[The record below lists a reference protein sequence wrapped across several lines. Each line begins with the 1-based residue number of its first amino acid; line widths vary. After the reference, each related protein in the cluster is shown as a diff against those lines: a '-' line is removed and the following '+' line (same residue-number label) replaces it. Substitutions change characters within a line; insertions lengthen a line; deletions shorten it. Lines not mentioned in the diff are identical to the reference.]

1 MNQKISEHKYLFHH
15 GANYRSYEFLGAH
28 ITTDPEAGICFR
40 VWAPRAE
47 SVAVVGSFNDW
58 DLSACPMKQLE
69 DDPEIW
75 EAFSP
80 DAKAGDL
87 YKFAVTAE
95 HPDEGKT
102 RTVWKAD
109 PYAFFSE
116 NGSADNQR
124 ASIIYDPYAAF
135 EWADGEWMEQRK
147 SKNIYKSPV
156 NIYEVHL
163 GSWRRHDDGTPMT
176 YKETA
181 DSLIEYVKGM
191 GYTHIELLPVME
203 HPFDG
208 SWGYQ
213 VTGYYSPTS
222 RYGRP
227 EEFQYLVDLAHRSGI
242 GVIVDWVP
250 AHFPKDEYG
259 LAAFDGQPLYEYT
272 DKLKAEH
279 KGWGT
284 LAFDFGRPEVI
295 SFLVSNAF
303 YWCEQFHVDGLRVDA
318 VAAMIYLNYGREF
331 GEWMPNED
339 GGVENKEA
347 IKFLQRMNQDV
358 LTNFPGVITVAEEST
373 AFPMITK
380 PPQDGG
386 LGFNFKW
393 NMGWMNDELEYFQS
407 DPVFRRDIHG
417 KLIFSLHYAWSENF
431 ILPISHDE
439 VVHGKKS
446 LLDKMPGEYDRK
458 FDGYRTFMAYMITHP
473 GKKLT
478 FMGTEFAQFI
488 EWNEAQQL
496 DWLLLDY
503 DKHRQA
509 WEFVRDLNYMYLREP
524 ALWRGDDTPDGFRWI
539 DGGNIYDNVITFMRY
554 EANAKASDAK
564 ATDAESSDAA
574 ASEPA
579 EPAEEETPLVIC
591 LNLSGKD
598 LEHYK
603 VGVPSGDEYVTLI
616 DTDAVS
622 YGGAG
627 KRTALTYEVQPEG
640 WNGYEYHIELSL
652 PALSAIVLKPK
663 EEKKHGEKEKMHSN
677 APRRRTGKPSGAT
690 DRKRGEAGGS
700 IRRKV

>member
-1 MNQKISEHKYLFHH
+1 M
-15 GANYRSYEFLGAH
+15 
-28 ITTDPEAGICFR
+28 
-40 VWAPRAE
+40 
-47 SVAVVGSFNDW
+47 
-58 DLSACPMKQLE
+58 
-69 DDPEIW
+69 
-75 EAFSP
+75 
-80 DAKAGDL
+80 
-87 YKFAVTAE
+87 
-95 HPDEGKT
+95 
-102 RTVWKAD
+102 
-109 PYAFFSE
+109 
-116 NGSADNQR
+116 
-124 ASIIYDPYAAF
+124 
-135 EWADGEWMEQRK
+135 
-147 SKNIYKSPV
+147 
-156 NIYEVHL
+156 
-163 GSWRRHDDGTPMT
+163 
-176 YKETA
+176 
-181 DSLIEYVKGM
+181 
-191 GYTHIELLPVME
+191 
-203 HPFDG
+203 
-208 SWGYQ
+208 
-213 VTGYYSPTS
+213 TGYYSPTS

-227 EEFQYLVDLAHRSGI
+227 EELKYLIDLAHRSGI
-242 GVIVDWVP
+242 GVIMDWVP

-318 VAAMIYLNYGREF
+318 VAAMIYLNYDREF

-373 AFPMITK
+373 AWPMITK
-380 PPQDGG
+380 PPQVGG

-446 LLDKMPGEYDRK
+446 LLDKMPGEYDSK
-458 FDGYRTFMAYMITHP
+458 FDGYRTFLAYMITHP

-509 WEFVRDLNYMYLREP
+509 WEFVRDLNYLYLREP
-524 ALWRGDDTPDGFRWI
+524 ALWRGDDTPEGFQWI
-539 DGGNIYDNVITFMRY
+539 DGGNIDDNVITFMRRAADGDSSGSAEGGSAED
-554 EANAKASDAK
+554 EA
-564 ATDAESSDAA
+564 
-574 ASEPA
+574 
-579 EPAEEETPLVIC
+579 PLVVC

-598 LEHYK
+598 LPRYK
-603 VGVPSGDEYVTLI
+603 VGVPSADAYVTLI
-616 DTDAVS
+616 DTDTVS

-627 KRTALTYEVQPEG
+627 KRTVSEYKVQSEG
-640 WNGYEYHIELSL
+640 WNGYENHIELAL
-652 PALSAIVLKPK
+652 PALSAIILKPK
-663 EEKKHGEKEKMHSN
+663 EETKHGEKEKMHRD
-677 APRRRTGKPSGAT
+677 APRRRTGITSGAT
-690 DRKRGEAGGS
+690 DRKRGKAGGTL
-700 IRRKV
+700 RRKV

>member
-1 MNQKISEHKYLFHH
+1 MIQNISQHKYLFHH

-28 ITTDPEAGICFR
+28 AADGGYLFR
-40 VWAPRAE
+40 VWAPRADAI
-47 SVAVVGSFNDW
+47 SVVGSFNDW
-58 DLSACPMKQLE
+58 KLDAHPMKPLA
-69 DDPEIW
+69 DDREIW
-75 EAFSP
+75 EAFVPGASVN
-80 DAKAGDL
+80 DL
-87 YKFAVTAE
+87 YKFAVTAV
-95 HPDEGKT
+95 HPNGEKK
-102 RTVWKAD
+102 TVWKAD
-109 PYAFFSE
+109 PFAFFAE
-116 NGSADNQR
+116 NGGDPDSQR
-124 ASIIYDPYAAF
+124 ASIVYDISGEQDPAAAF
-135 EWADGEWMEQRK
+135 AWSDEDWMQTRK
-147 SKNIYKSPV
+147 SRNIYKAPV

-163 GSWRRHDDGTPMT
+163 GSWRRHKEGRPLT
-176 YKETA
+176 YRETA
-181 DSLIEYVKGM
+181 DSLIAYAKEM

-227 EEFQYLVDLAHRSGI
+227 EDLKYLIDTAHRSGI
-242 GVIVDWVP
+242 GVILDWVP

-259 LAAFDGQPLYEYT
+259 LVEFDGQPLYEYT

-303 YWCEQFHVDGLRVDA
+303 YWCEQFHADGLRVDA
-318 VAAMIYLNYGREF
+318 VAAMIYLNYGRED
-331 GEWMPNED
+331 GEWMPNEQ
-339 GGVENKEA
+339 GGVENLEA

-358 LTNFPGVITVAEEST
+358 LTNFPGVITIAEEST
-373 AFPMITK
+373 AWPNITK
-380 PPQDGG
+380 PPHDGG

-393 NMGWMNDELEYFQS
+393 NMGWMNDELEYFES
-407 DPVFRRDIHG
+407 DPLFRRDIHG
-417 KLIFSLHYAWSENF
+417 KLIFSLDYAWSENF

-458 FDGYRTFMAYMITHP
+458 FDGFRTFLAYMITHP

-488 EWNEAQQL
+488 EWNEAREL

-503 DKHRQA
+503 DRHRQTQA
-509 WEFVRDLNYMYLREP
+509 FVRDLNDMYLREP
-524 ALWRGDDTPDGFRWI
+524 ALWLGDDVPAGFQWI
-539 DGGNIYDNVITFMRY
+539 DGGNINDNVITFIR
-554 EANAKASDAK
+554 KRPDAK
-564 ATDAESSDAA
+564 AADSDL
-574 ASEPA
+574 
-579 EPAEEETPLVIC
+579 LVIC

-603 VGVPSGDEYVTLI
+603 VGVPAGKEYAAVI
-616 DTDAVS
+616 DTDDAS
-622 YGGAG
+622 YGGQG
-627 KRTALTYEVQPEG
+627 KRTASTYKVLPDG

-652 PALSAIVLKPK
+652 PALSAIVLKQK
-663 EEKKHGEKEKMHSN
+663 EDE
-677 APRRRTGKPSGAT
+677 
-690 DRKRGEAGGS
+690 
-700 IRRKV
+700 

>member
-1 MNQKISEHKYLFHH
+1 MNQNISEHKYLFHH

-28 ITTDPEAGICFR
+28 VTDGGATFR
-40 VWAPRAE
+40 VWAPRAKAI
-47 SVAVVGSFNDW
+47 SVVGAFNDW
-58 DLSACPMKQLE
+58 DLSAHPMKQLE
-69 DDPEIW
+69 DDHEIW
-75 EAFSP
+75 EAFVP
-80 DAKAGDL
+80 DAKADDL
-87 YKFAVTAE
+87 YKFAVTSEE
-95 HPDEGKT
+95 HGI
-102 RTVWKAD
+102 VWKAD

-116 NGSADNQR
+116 NGATPHSQR
-124 ASIIYDPYAAF
+124 ASILYDMRQGFP
-135 EWADGEWMEQRK
+135 WADSEWMAARK
-147 SKNIYKSPV
+147 SQNIYKAPV

-163 GSWRRHDDGTPMT
+163 GSWRRHEGGRVFT
-176 YKETA
+176 YRETA
-181 DSLIEYVKGM
+181 DSLIDYVKGM

-227 EEFQYLVDLAHRSGI
+227 EDLKYLIDTAHRNDI
-242 GVIVDWVP
+242 GVIIDWVP

-259 LAAFDGQPLYEYT
+259 LAEFDGQPLYEYT

-318 VAAMIYLNYGREF
+318 VAAMIYLNYGRED

-358 LTNFPGVITVAEEST
+358 LMNFPGVITVAEEST

-380 PPQDGG
+380 PPHDGG

-393 NMGWMNDELEYFQS
+393 NMGWMNDELEYFEA
-407 DPVFRRDIHG
+407 DPLFRRDIHG
-417 KLIFSLHYAWSENF
+417 KLIFSLDYAWSENF

-446 LLDKMPGEYDRK
+446 LLDKMPGDYDGK
-458 FDGYRTFMAYMITHP
+458 FAGFRTFMAYMITHP

-488 EWNEAQQL
+488 EWNEAQGL

-503 DKHRQA
+503 DRHRQA
-509 WEFVRDLNYMYLREP
+509 WEFIRDLNCLYLREP
-524 ALWRGDDTPDGFRWI
+524 ALWSGDDVPDGFQWI
-539 DGGNIYDNVITFMRY
+539 DGGNIDDNVITFIR
-554 EANAKASDAK
+554 KCPDAK
-564 ATDAESSDAA
+564 SSD
-574 ASEPA
+574 PA
-579 EPAEEETPLVIC
+579 DSSPLVIC

-598 LEHYK
+598 LPHYK
-603 VGVPSGDEYVTLI
+603 VGVPDAKAYIPVI
-616 DTDAVS
+616 DTDAFD
-622 YGGAG
+622 YGGSG
-627 KRTALTYEVQPEG
+627 KRIAPTYEVLPDG
-640 WNGYEYHIELSL
+640 WNGYERHLELAL
-652 PALSAIVLKPK
+652 PALSAIVLKQK
-663 EEKKHGEKEKMHSN
+663 EE
-677 APRRRTGKPSGAT
+677 
-690 DRKRGEAGGS
+690 
-700 IRRKV
+700 

>member
-1 MNQKISEHKYLFHH
+1 MIQNISEHKYLFHH

-28 ITTDPEAGICFR
+28 LTAAPEEGVCFR
-40 VWAPRAE
+40 VWAPRAT
-47 SVAVVGSFNDW
+47 SVSVVGTFNDW
-58 DLSACPMKQLE
+58 DLTACSMKRLE

-95 HPDEGKT
+95 HLDDGGGKGT
-102 RTVWKAD
+102 VRTVWKAD
-109 PYAFFSE
+109 PFAFFSE

-124 ASIIYDPYAAF
+124 ASIIYDISGAYDPTAAYQ
-135 EWADGEWMEQRK
+135 WADGDWMETRK
-147 SKNIYKSPV
+147 SRNIYKSPV

-163 GSWRRHDDGTPMT
+163 GSWRRHEDGSLLT
-176 YKETA
+176 YRETA

-227 EEFQYLVDLAHRSGI
+227 EDLKYLIDKAHQNKI
-242 GVIVDWVP
+242 GVIMDWVP
-250 AHFPKDEYG
+250 AHFPRDEYG
-259 LAAFDGQPLYEYT
+259 LAEFDGQPLYEYT

-303 YWCEQFHVDGLRVDA
+303 YYCEQFHVDGLRVDA

-331 GEWMPNED
+331 GEWMPNKD
-339 GGVENKEA
+339 GGIENLEA

-358 LTNFPGVITVAEEST
+358 LSNFPGVITVAEEST

-393 NMGWMNDELEYFQS
+393 SMGWMNDELEYFES
-407 DPVFRRDIHG
+407 DPLFRRDIHG
-417 KLIFSLHYAWSENF
+417 KLIFSIDYAWSENF

-458 FDGYRTFMAYMITHP
+458 FDGFRTFMAYMITHP

-488 EWNEAQQL
+488 EWNENQPL

-509 WEFVRDLNYMYLREP
+509 WEFVRDLNYMYQQES
-524 ALWRGDDTPDGFRWI
+524 ALWSNDDVPEGFQWI
-539 DGGNIYDNVITFMRY
+539 DGGNIYDNVITFMRRDIDK
-554 EANAKASDAK
+554 EAS
-564 ATDAESSDAA
+564 
-574 ASEPA
+574 
-579 EPAEEETPLVIC
+579 PLVIC

-598 LEHYK
+598 LEDYK
-603 VGVPSGDEYVTLI
+603 VGVPLAEEYVTVI
-616 DTDAVS
+616 DTDAVN
-622 YGGAG
+622 YGGQG
-627 KRTALTYEVQPEG
+627 KRTALSYKVLPDG
-640 WNGYEYHIELSL
+640 WNGYENNIEIDL
-652 PALSAIVLKPK
+652 PALSAIVLKQK
-663 EEKKHGEKEKMHSN
+663 E
-677 APRRRTGKPSGAT
+677 
-690 DRKRGEAGGS
+690 D
-700 IRRKV
+700 

>member
-1 MNQKISEHKYLFHH
+1 MTG
-15 GANYRSYEFLGAH
+15 GAAGK
-28 ITTDPEAGICFR
+28 EAGVTFR
-40 VWAPRAE
+40 VWAPRAD
-47 SVAVVGSFNDW
+47 SISVVGTFNDW
-58 DLSACPMKQLE
+58 DVSAHPMEQLE

-75 EAFSP
+75 EAFVP
-80 DAKAGDL
+80 GAKVNDL
-87 YKFAVTAE
+87 YKFAVTAA
-95 HPDEGKT
+95 HPGDNGGKGAV

-109 PYAFFSE
+109 PFAFFSE
-116 NGSADNQR
+116 NGGDPDSQR
-124 ASIIYDPYAAF
+124 ASIIYDISGAHDPSAAF
-135 EWADGEWMEQRK
+135 QWADGQWMKARQSR
-147 SKNIYKSPV
+147 NIYKSPV

-163 GSWRRHDDGTPMT
+163 GSWRRHEDGRPLS
-176 YKETA
+176 YRETA

-191 GYTHIELLPVME
+191 GYTYIELLPVME

-227 EEFQYLVDLAHRSGI
+227 EDLKYLIDKAHQNDI
-242 GVIVDWVP
+242 GVIMDWVP

-259 LAAFDGQPLYEYT
+259 LAEFDGQPLYEYT

-279 KGWGT
+279 RGWGT

-303 YWCEQFHVDGLRVDA
+303 YYCEQFHVDGLRVDA

-331 GEWMPNED
+331 GEWMPNAE
-339 GGVENKEA
+339 GGIENLEA

-358 LTNFPGVITVAEEST
+358 LSNFPGVITVAEEST

-380 PPQDGG
+380 PPHDGG

-393 NMGWMNDELEYFQS
+393 NMGWMNDELEYFES
-407 DPVFRRDIHG
+407 DPLFRRDIHG
-417 KLIFSLHYAWSENF
+417 KLIFSIDYAWSENF

-458 FDGYRTFMAYMITHP
+458 FDGFRTFMAYMITHP

-488 EWNEAQQL
+488 EWNENQQL

-509 WEFVRDLNYMYLREP
+509 WEFVRDLNYMYQQES
-524 ALWRGDDTPDGFRWI
+524 ALWSNDDVPEGFQWI
-539 DGGNIYDNVITFMRY
+539 DGGNIYDNVITFMRRDVDE
-554 EANAKASDAK
+554 EAS
-564 ATDAESSDAA
+564 
-574 ASEPA
+574 
-579 EPAEEETPLVIC
+579 PLVIC

-598 LEHYK
+598 LKDYK
-603 VGVPSGDEYVTLI
+603 VGVPLAEEYVPVI
-616 DTDAVS
+616 DTDAVI
-622 YGGAG
+622 YGGQG
-627 KRTALTYEVQPEG
+627 KRTASSYKVLPDG
-640 WNGYEYHIELSL
+640 WNGYENNIEIDL
-652 PALSAIVLKPK
+652 PALSAIVLKQK
-663 EEKKHGEKEKMHSN
+663 E
-677 APRRRTGKPSGAT
+677 
-690 DRKRGEAGGS
+690 D
-700 IRRKV
+700 

>member
-1 MNQKISEHKYLFHH
+1 MNQNISQHKYLFHH
-15 GANYRSYEFLGAH
+15 GSDYRSYEFMGAH
-28 ITTDPEAGICFR
+28 PSADGGVVFR
-40 VWAPRAE
+40 VWAPRAI
-47 SVAVVGSFNDW
+47 SISVVGTFNDW
-58 DLSACPMKQLE
+58 DLSACPMHPLE
-69 DDPEIW
+69 DDHEIW
-75 EAFSP
+75 EAFAP

-87 YKFAVTAE
+87 YKFAVTAR
-95 HPDEGKT
+95 HPGEGIT

-124 ASIIYDPYAAF
+124 ASIIYDSGYT
-135 EWADGEWMEQRK
+135 WGDGEWMENRR

-163 GSWRRHDDGTPMT
+163 GSWKRHTEENTADGEAERPLT
-176 YKETA
+176 YRETA
-181 DSLIEYVKGM
+181 DSLIPYVKGM

-203 HPFDG
+203 YPFDG

-227 EEFQYLVDLAHRSGI
+227 EDLKYLIDLAHRSGI
-242 GVIVDWVP
+242 GVIMDWVP

-303 YWCEQFHVDGLRVDA
+303 YWCEQFHTDGLRVDA
-318 VAAMIYLNYGREF
+318 VAAMIYLNYGREH

-339 GGVENKEA
+339 GGIENKEA

-358 LTNFPGVITVAEEST
+358 LMNFPGVITVAEEST

-380 PPQDGG
+380 PPHDGG

-393 NMGWMNDELEYFQS
+393 NMGWMNDELEYFES
-407 DPVFRRDIHG
+407 DPLFRRDIHG
-417 KLIFSLHYAWSENF
+417 KLIFSLDYAWSENF

-458 FDGYRTFMAYMITHP
+458 FDGFRTFLSYMIAHP

-488 EWNEAQQL
+488 EWNENAEL

-509 WEFVRDLNYMYLREP
+509 WEFVRDLNYMYLAEP
-524 ALWRGDDTPDGFRWI
+524 ALWNGDDTPAGFRWI
-539 DGGNIYDNVITFMRY
+539 DGGNINDNVITFMRY
-554 EANAKASDAK
+554 DTAAEADAK
-564 ATDAESSDAA
+564 AD
-574 ASEPA
+574 
-579 EPAEEETPLVIC
+579 EEAKPPGSHVVVC

-603 VGVPSGDEYVTLI
+603 VGVPSADEYVTAI
-616 DTDAVS
+616 DTDAVQ

-627 KRTALTYEVQPEG
+627 KRTASTYEVFPDG
-640 WNGYEYHIELSL
+640 WNGYEHHIELSL
-652 PALSAIVLKPK
+652 PALSAVVLKQK
-663 EEKKHGEKEKMHSN
+663 E
-677 APRRRTGKPSGAT
+677 
-690 DRKRGEAGGS
+690 D
-700 IRRKV
+700 

>member
-1 MNQKISEHKYLFHH
+1 MIQNISEHKYLFHH

-28 ITTDPEAGICFR
+28 MTGGAAGKEAGVTFR
-40 VWAPRAE
+40 VWAPRAD
-47 SVAVVGSFNDW
+47 SISVVGTFNDW
-58 DLSACPMKQLE
+58 DVSAHPMEQLE

-75 EAFSP
+75 EAFVP
-80 DAKAGDL
+80 GAKVNDL
-87 YKFAVTAE
+87 YKFAVTAA
-95 HPDEGKT
+95 HPGDGGGKGAV

-109 PYAFFSE
+109 PFAFFSE
-116 NGSADNQR
+116 NGGDPDSQR
-124 ASIIYDPYAAF
+124 ASIIYDISGAHDPNAAF
-135 EWADGEWMEQRK
+135 QWEDCEWMKARQSR
-147 SKNIYKSPV
+147 NIYKSPV

-163 GSWRRHDDGTPMT
+163 GSWRRHEDGRPLT
-176 YKETA
+176 YRETA

-191 GYTHIELLPVME
+191 GYTYIELLPVME

-227 EEFQYLVDLAHRSGI
+227 EDLKYLIDKAHQNDI
-242 GVIVDWVP
+242 GVIMDWVP

-259 LAAFDGQPLYEYT
+259 LAEFDGQPLYEYT

-279 KGWGT
+279 RGWGT

-303 YWCEQFHVDGLRVDA
+303 YYCEQFHVDGLRVDA

-331 GEWMPNED
+331 GEWMPNKD
-339 GGVENKEA
+339 GGLENLEA

-358 LTNFPGVITVAEEST
+358 LSNFPGVITVAEEST

-380 PPQDGG
+380 PPHDGG

-393 NMGWMNDELEYFQS
+393 NMGWMNDELEYFES
-407 DPVFRRDIHG
+407 DPLFRRDIHG
-417 KLIFSLHYAWSENF
+417 KLIFSIDYAWSENF

-458 FDGYRTFMAYMITHP
+458 FDGFRTFMAYMITHP

-488 EWNEAQQL
+488 EWNENQQL

-509 WEFVRDLNYMYLREP
+509 WEFVRDLNYMYQQES
-524 ALWRGDDTPDGFRWI
+524 ALWSNDDVPEGFQWI
-539 DGGNIYDNVITFMRY
+539 DGGNIYDNVITFMRRDVDE
-554 EANAKASDAK
+554 EAS
-564 ATDAESSDAA
+564 
-574 ASEPA
+574 
-579 EPAEEETPLVIC
+579 PLVIC

-598 LEHYK
+598 LKDYK
-603 VGVPSGDEYVTLI
+603 VGVPLAEKDVPVI
-616 DTDAVS
+616 DTDAVN
-622 YGGAG
+622 YGGQG
-627 KRTALTYEVQPEG
+627 KRTASSYKVLPDG
-640 WNGYEYHIELSL
+640 WNGYENNIEIDL
-652 PALSAIVLKPK
+652 PALSAIVLKQK
-663 EEKKHGEKEKMHSN
+663 E
-677 APRRRTGKPSGAT
+677 
-690 DRKRGEAGGS
+690 D
-700 IRRKV
+700 

>member
-1 MNQKISEHKYLFHH
+1 MIQNISEHKYLFHH

-28 ITTDPEAGICFR
+28 LTAAPEEGVCFR
-40 VWAPRAE
+40 VWAPRAT
-47 SVAVVGSFNDW
+47 SVSVVGTFNDW
-58 DLSACPMKQLE
+58 DLTACSMKRLE

-95 HPDEGKT
+95 HLDDGGGKGT
-102 RTVWKAD
+102 VRTVWKAD
-109 PYAFFSE
+109 PFAFFSE

-124 ASIIYDPYAAF
+124 ASIIYDISGAYDPTAAYQ
-135 EWADGEWMEQRK
+135 WADGDWMETRK
-147 SKNIYKSPV
+147 SRNIYKSPV

-163 GSWRRHDDGTPMT
+163 GSWRRHEDGSLLT
-176 YKETA
+176 YRETA

-227 EEFQYLVDLAHRSGI
+227 EDLKYLIDKAHQNKI
-242 GVIVDWVP
+242 GVIMDWVP
-250 AHFPKDEYG
+250 AHFPRDEYG
-259 LAAFDGQPLYEYT
+259 LAEFDGQPLYEYT

-303 YWCEQFHVDGLRVDA
+303 YYCEQFHVDGLRVDA

-331 GEWMPNED
+331 GEWMPNKD
-339 GGVENKEA
+339 GGIENLEA

-358 LTNFPGVITVAEEST
+358 LSNFPGVITVAEEST

-393 NMGWMNDELEYFQS
+393 NMGWMNDELEYFES
-407 DPVFRRDIHG
+407 DPLFRRDIHG
-417 KLIFSLHYAWSENF
+417 KLIFSIDYAWSENF

-458 FDGYRTFMAYMITHP
+458 FDGFRTFMAYMITHP

-488 EWNEAQQL
+488 EWNENQPL

-509 WEFVRDLNYMYLREP
+509 WEFVRDLNYMYQQES
-524 ALWRGDDTPDGFRWI
+524 ALWSNDDVPEGFQWI
-539 DGGNIYDNVITFMRY
+539 DGGNIYDNVITFMRRDIDK
-554 EANAKASDAK
+554 EAS
-564 ATDAESSDAA
+564 
-574 ASEPA
+574 
-579 EPAEEETPLVIC
+579 PLVIC

-598 LEHYK
+598 LEDYK
-603 VGVPSGDEYVTLI
+603 VGVPLAEEYVTVI
-616 DTDAVS
+616 DTDAVN
-622 YGGAG
+622 YGGQG
-627 KRTALTYEVQPEG
+627 KRTALSYKVLPDG
-640 WNGYEYHIELSL
+640 WNGYENNIEIDL
-652 PALSAIVLKPK
+652 PALSAIVLKQK
-663 EEKKHGEKEKMHSN
+663 E
-677 APRRRTGKPSGAT
+677 
-690 DRKRGEAGGS
+690 D
-700 IRRKV
+700 